1 MARFIAI
8 PVAQGDVGLPAG
20 MAARRIVEGN
30 VVGAG
35 VQIPPTL
42 PQLWQPLLEEL
53 ELKMNQ

>member
-1 MARFIAI
+1 
-8 PVAQGDVGLPAG
+8 
-20 MAARRIVEGN
+20 MAARRIVEGS

-53 ELKMNQ
+53 ETFGFELKMSQ